1 MTTDAA
7 RRFRAAIEARD
18 LDAMRATL
26 SPDVTFFSPVKFTPF
41 QGIDAVAGLL
51 GVVANTFEDFRY
63 VGELTGAAEAGD
75 GGAAVDSDVLVFRA
89 RIGDRAVHGIDM
101 IQPGAD
107 GLIRN
112 FTVMIRPLSAAQ
124 AVGEAILRG
133 LVAAG
138 LVPAPGNS

>member
-7 RRFRAAIEARD
+7 RRFRAAVEARD

-26 SPDVTFFSPVKFTPF
+26 APDVTFHSPVKFTPF

-51 GVVANTFEDFRY
+51 GVVVNTFEDFRY
-63 VGELTGAAEAGD
+63 VGELNGSIE
-75 GGAAVDSDVLVFRA
+75 GGAAGADDGLVFRA
-89 RIGDRAVHGIDM
+89 RIGDRDVHGIDL
-101 IQPGAD
+101 IQPGPD
-107 GLIRN
+107 GLIRT

-138 LVPAPGNS
+138 LAPAP